1 MARKAKASPKNAR
14 SVTLDFSGIEER
26 FRPPEDDYR
35 LEIVKVAKSES
46 SNNNDQLEIDFK
58 ILEGKYEDK
67 TFRQWF
73 SLVEQALWKLA
84 GVLRSAGVELP
95 DGPAEL
101 DFDDIEGLTLGA
113 TISHREYNDSIKVEI
128 TDSWE
133 DEEEAEEP
141 AKPAKKGAKE
151 EPDEPKGK
159 KAKKGKELPKL
170 DGDEV
175 SEMDEDELEDVIEK
189 YTLDVD
195 LSDFKTLRKKAA
207 AVIDALE
214 SKDMLEEE

>member
-1 MARKAKASPKNAR
+1 M
-14 SVTLDFSGIEER
+14 
-26 FRPPEDDYR
+26 
-35 LEIVKVAKSES
+35 
-46 SNNNDQLEIDFK
+46 
-58 ILEGKYEDK
+58 
-67 TFRQWF
+67 
-73 SLVEQALWKLA
+73 
-84 GVLRSAGVELP
+84 LRSAGVELP

-170 DGDEV
+170 DGYEV